1 MEEKKQIRVEYRRRR
16 DRLPEEQIRAWAGAI
31 NAHLVTWSR
40 FLEAGSICFYYP
52 LGNEVDL
59 LSSANLA
66 LSMGKEVYF
75 PRTEG
80 SRMEFYRVTDLEHF
94 QEGAFHVMEPEGSL
108 RLTPEEWRKE
118 PFFQSGRCRREDGI
132 SRTGVLILAPGVAF
146 DRQKQ
151 RLGYGKGYYDR
162 YLTEISGAVTAGIAY
177 GCQIAEKLPAE
188 ERDIPMDYMITEAGI
203 W

>member
-1 MEEKKQIRVEYRRRR
+1 
-16 DRLPEEQIRAWAGAI
+16 
-31 NAHLVTWSR
+31 
-40 FLEAGSICFYYP
+40 
-52 LGNEVDL
+52 
-59 LSSANLA
+59 
-66 LSMGKEVYF
+66 
-75 PRTEG
+75 
-80 SRMEFYRVTDLEHF
+80 MEFYRVTDLEHF